1 MAAGKPPIQRA
12 RCTLA
17 AASLVLLSGTVQ
29 AAEIRF
35 PSSGALES
43 CLETNVSK
51 WVQAQAELQV
61 NEDPASKKINDADVG
76 AWSSAV
82 LDGCRKQVGA
92 GNKASE
98 EIFARYMS
106 RWRDHV
112 FDLAS
117 SIRQRGQSD

>member
-1 MAAGKPPIQRA
+1 MAAGEPFIRA
-12 RCTLA
+12 WRLRLVA
-17 AASLVLLSGTVQ
+17 GLVLLGSTAE

-43 CLETNVSK
+43 CLETGVGK

-61 NEDPASKKINDADVG
+61 NEDPAANKVTDIEVA
-76 AWSSAV
+76 AWTNAA
-82 LDGCRKQVGA
+82 LEGCRKQAGT
-92 GNKASE
+92 GNKSVE
-98 EIFARYMS
+98 EIFTRYMS

-117 SIRQRGQSD
+117 SIRRRGQSD

>member
-1 MAAGKPPIQRA
+1 MAADKPLIQRA
-12 RCTLA
+12 RCP
-17 AASLVLLSGTVQ
+17 LVVAGLMLLGSPSQ

-43 CLETNVSK
+43 CLETSVGK

-61 NEDPASKKINDADVG
+61 NEDPAANKITDAGVA
-76 AWSSAV
+76 AWTSAT
-82 LDGCRKQVGA
+82 LDSCRRQVGT

-98 EIFARYMS
+98 EIFTRYMS

-112 FDLAS
+112 FELAS
-117 SIRQRGQSD
+117 SIRVRGQSD

>member
-1 MAAGKPPIQRA
+1 
-12 RCTLA
+12 LV
-17 AASLVLLSGTVQ
+17 ASLTLLGGSAH

-43 CLETNVSK
+43 CLETSVGK

-61 NEDPASKKINDADVG
+61 NEDPAANKTDDVSVA
-76 AWSSAV
+76 AWTNTA
-82 LDGCRKQVGA
+82 LDRCRKQVGA

-98 EIFARYMS
+98 EVFTRYMS

-117 SIRQRGQSD
+117 SIRRRGQSD

>member
-1 MAAGKPPIQRA
+1 MAAGKPPLQRA
-12 RCTLA
+12 RCP
-17 AASLVLLSGTVQ
+17 LVVAGLMLLSSPSQ

-43 CLETNVSK
+43 CLETSVGK
-51 WVQAQAELQV
+51 WVQIQAELQV
-61 NEDPASKKINDADVG
+61 NEDPAASKIDDANVV
-76 AWSSAV
+76 AWANAA
-82 LDGCRKQVGA
+82 LDSCRKQVGA

-98 EIFARYMS
+98 EIFTRYMS

-117 SIRQRGQSD
+117 SIRRRGQSD

>member
-1 MAAGKPPIQRA
+1 MAAGKPRIRRA
-12 RCTLA
+12 RTLLLVA
-17 AASLVLLSGTVQ
+17 GLMLPSSASR
-29 AAEIRF
+29 AAEIHF

-43 CLETNVSK
+43 CLETSVGK

-61 NEDPASKKINDADVG
+61 NEDPAANKMSDVDVA
-76 AWSSAV
+76 AWTNAA
-82 LDGCRKQVGA
+82 LDRCRKQVGA

-98 EIFARYMS
+98 EIFTRYMS

-117 SIRQRGQSD
+117 SIRRRGQSD

>member
-1 MAAGKPPIQRA
+1 MAAGKPPIRRA
-12 RCTLA
+12 GRLPLFA
-17 AASLVLLSGTVQ
+17 GLVLLNSASQ

-43 CLETNVSK
+43 CLETSVGK

-61 NEDPASKKINDADVG
+61 NEDPAANKIDDVQVA
-76 AWSSAV
+76 AWTNAA
-82 LDGCRKQVGA
+82 LDSCRKQVGT
-92 GNKASE
+92 GNKAAE
-98 EIFARYMS
+98 EIFTRYMS

-117 SIRQRGQSD
+117 SIRRRGQSD